1 MTTLT
6 KLLPCIALLVFTA
19 CNSGTSTTSTGDSA
33 AGKTDG
39 SKKDVAYPYPI
50 GYSSQFEFADP
61 EKSKMILEMW
71 KDFDN
76 NTLDNAKDKFADT
89 VTMIFPDME
98 MRASRDSII
107 ASTKSYRNSFS
118 SVISKVDVVMAVK
131 STDKKDDWVLV
142 WGDEIKTD
150 KKNKTD
156 TIALHEVWQLNK
168 EGKVVFMQ
176 QYISKKGM

>member
-1 MTTLT
+1 
-6 KLLPCIALLVFTA
+6 
-19 CNSGTSTTSTGDSA
+19 
-33 AGKTDG
+33 
-39 SKKDVAYPYPI
+39 
-50 GYSSQFEFADP
+50 
-61 EKSKMILEMW
+61 MW

-89 VTMIFPDME
+89 VRMIFPGME
-98 MRASRDSII
+98 MRASRDSVI

-118 SVISKVDVVMAVK
+118 SVISMVDVVMAVK
-131 STDKKDDWVLV
+131 STDKNDDWVLV